1 VATRRRRSPGR
12 LVYSGDG
19 SPRQACNKK
28 ERSKEGGGGG
38 EVCLEEEKQ
47 GEMKRKPGESGL
59 GCRFVVGPQVR
70 FGLSI
75 PSSLLN
81 SWFIA
86 DDVAAHRRW

>member
-1 VATRRRRSPGR
+1 V
-12 LVYSGDG
+12 
-19 SPRQACNKK
+19 QQ
-28 ERSKEGGGGG
+28 EREVEGGGGG
-38 EVCLEEEKQ
+38 GGEDCLEEEKQ